1 MNTENEE
8 MKNSQIKKVERY
20 RWLIWLI
27 LAATYVF
34 VTFHR
39 MSAAVVKDDLQKAF
53 GIGAVQFAVIGS
65 MYFYAYFIMQIPSGI
80 LADKIGPKKTVF
92 IFSLIAAVGSIFFG
106 LAPSLNIAYISRFF
120 VGIGVSVVFV
130 CLVKIQSRWFYSRNF
145 ALMIGFSG
153 LAANLG
159 AIIAQTPLVIA
170 VNNFGWRNTF
180 VYMGIIMVMF
190 AVLTFIFVKD
200 DPTDMGLPGM
210 DEIENRPRVTVNLN
224 IFQALG
230 SILSNPRTWII
241 SIVYIG
247 LYTGYTV
254 ILGTFGTPFLMT
266 VYSIKKVEAANY
278 IISAVVGSA
287 VSGLVI
293 GYLSDKFK
301 ARKSILIISSVVTLI
316 MWVIFIYVKL
326 PLTLL
331 SVYLFVFGFMMTAF
345 TLCWTVGNEVNDRR
359 LSGMATGVVNCV
371 GFLGAAI
378 IPVIMGNILDAN
390 KNMPEIGYKKAYMVL
405 ILLVAVSTVFSF
417 FVTETHATN
426 VYEDRK

>member
-301 ARKSILIISSVVTLI
+301 ARKSVLIISSVVTLI

-390 KNMPEIGYKKAYMVL
+390 KNMPEIGYKKAYLVL

>member
-241 SIVYIG
+241 SVVYIG

-390 KNMPEIGYKKAYMVL
+390 KNMPEIGYKKAYLVL